1 MLLKVVGTVAGWLA
15 SLALLT
21 TFAFFFLLYFN
32 GLYGGGPALWG
43 DRAPV
48 MIASLVIFGVAYF
61 VPAILINPVFI
72 KRSPLGRTTVQR
84 VLWSLGL
91 IMILWVVSAGA
102 HYSLLQYVDRLNAE
116 EAASADTAFEATAP

>member
-15 SLALLT
+15 SLALLA

-48 MIASLVIFGVAYF
+48 MIASLVFFGVAQG
-61 VPAILINPVFI
+61 VVDHV
-72 KRSPLGRTTVQR
+72 G
-84 VLWSLGL
+84 GL
-91 IMILWVVSAGA
+91 FGDLFGDVARA
-102 HYSLLQYVDRLNAE
+102 
-116 EAASADTAFEATAP
+116 